1 MKGLTPAHLS
11 RACHLFL
18 AHAYPQGPGT
28 IPAPV
33 AVFLS
38 IDPEGPHEHLL
49 RPPLCQTLRTAE
61 GGVRG
66 YALRLGSSAYPHL
79 KLQVVA
85 CESASCVFA
94 VDTHDQ
100 LPIAADDPDAPRWA
114 ALRLANRQLKEQI
127 ERAWEAEGL
136 CTLNTLLRRELRP
149 AAPGEIVRP
158 PPDQ

>member
-38 IDPEGPHEHLL
+38 LDPEGPLEHLL

-66 YALRLGSSAYPHL
+66 YALRLGSATYPHL

-85 CESASCVFA
+85 CESVPCVFA
-94 VDTHDQ
+94 VDTHDG

-114 ALRLANRQLKEQI
+114 ALRQANRQLKEQI

-136 CTLNTLLRRELRP
+136 CTLNALLRRELNA
-149 AAPGEIVRP
+149 AAPGENARP
-158 PPDQ
+158 QSEK